1 MAFVNF
7 QDIFI
12 NVDFEEKLNTACDL
26 SILDNKTFKDY
37 TDYRLAY
44 LSEAKKNHG
53 RFKELVSELE
63 MYKEMENVSETRR
76 IFTFINKPEYNRL
89 SMECKKLINVQRQH
103 LDSFV
108 YFIDNIQTLDSIYKA
123 RAKKWSRVSE

>member
-7 QDIFI
+7 QDTFI
-12 NVDFEEKLNTACDL
+12 NVDFEEKLNAACDL

-37 TDYRLAY
+37 TDYRLTY
-44 LSEAKKNHG
+44 LSEAEKNHQ
-53 RFKELVSELE
+53 RFKEILSELE
-63 MYKEMENVSETRR
+63 GYKEMENVSETRR

-89 SMECKKLINVQRQH
+89 SMECKKLIRVQRQR

-108 YFIDNIQTLDSIYKA
+108 YFIDNIQVLDTIYKTK
-123 RAKKWSRVSE
+123 RKSSS